1 MNMKNERDHF
11 IEEAS
16 SQRILFRGTKEECD
30 EWYDLHSK
38 EYADK
43 ILIIRKGQKNVHN
56 GSSLRRYDADV

>member
-1 MNMKNERDHF
+1 MDDRDHF

-16 SQRILFRGTKEECD
+16 SQRILFRGSKEECD

-43 ILIIRKGQKNVHN
+43 ILIIRKGKE
-56 GSSLRRYDADV
+56 